1 MRHKVK
7 DKTKQACP
15 CRPRSQR
22 RTSEAAGSPVEGPAP
37 SGETDASG
45 QVLPAGVSAVSPW
58 MRLAGYLVE
67 GLLATITLGI
77 GWLIWAAM
85 TAGSGQTPAKRVLKQ
100 RVIDSGSLQPV
111 GMGKMFWMRGLVAG
125 VVGNIAIVFT
135 LGIILLMPF
144 WDKRNQNIWD
154 KISSTYVVHDPN
166 DAWATAA

>member
-1 MRHKVK
+1 MS
-7 DKTKQACP
+7 DA
-15 CRPRSQR
+15 SQ
-22 RTSEAAGSPVEGPAP
+22 GEGQDQSSLSVPPPEPAP
-37 SGETDASG
+37 TPPPAPVPAPETSASG

-58 MRLAGYLVE
+58 MRLACYLVE

-125 VVGNIAIVFT
+125 VVGSIAIVFT